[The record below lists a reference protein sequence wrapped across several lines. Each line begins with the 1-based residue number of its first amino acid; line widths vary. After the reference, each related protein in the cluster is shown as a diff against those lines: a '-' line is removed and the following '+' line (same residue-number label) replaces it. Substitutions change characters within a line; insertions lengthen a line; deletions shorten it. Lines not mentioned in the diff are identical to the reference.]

1 MKAAELTAMRKESF
15 EKWWMTCAYV
25 PATPRDIAEEA
36 WDQAW
41 NMGAENVIKEIKK
54 AFAK

>member
-41 NMGAENVIKEIKK
+41 KLSRQEFVERLKEIVK
-54 AFAK
+54 